1 MLCFDFSTPSSVKR
15 KSRFESRFSRFLRNS
30 QFEKPKEP
38 EVEVFCDK
46 RVDISCD
53 EDKPSMPANDLQS
66 EQPIVGTDE
75 KEEQQRSEEVS
86 VIRQAEEVEVAVEE
100 SSKTNPN
107 EAESDES
114 KSNDVVEKDEK
125 GVVEELTSDV
135 AAEKDVKA
143 GEMSKDREEDKDQ
156 CVALEDGAMDS
167 KAIDETVESPK
178 ESFDQTDVSPSELR
192 QSESAAVHWSCADT
206 HSIEEDK
213 TEGDSTQH
221 ETHESLSNQAN
232 EVPSDPVDLSS
243 HMDSTASPRLSAVA
257 ISDPPSPSHSE
268 DGESPSLDRLRRM
281 HAANRRQSQLFDL
294 QNADSLTPSQQLLY
308 HSSVSIPP
316 TVVSRLAKERPK
328 YTESDLVIE
337 RKRVELEAKRES
349 EEVLAVMNDSLKK
362 YESQNVRIVALLLR
376 RTSCRSSAFS

>member
-30 QFEKPKEP
+30 QFVKPKEP

-46 RVDISCD
+46 RVDISCS

-75 KEEQQRSEEVS
+75 KEEQERSEEVS

-125 GVVEELTSDV
+125 RVVEELTSDV
-135 AAEKDVKA
+135 GTEKDVNA
-143 GEMSKDREEDKDQ
+143 GEMNKDQ
-156 CVALEDGAMDS
+156 CVATEDSAMDS
-167 KAIDETVESPK
+167 KASDETMESPK
-178 ESFDQTDVSPSELR
+178 ESLDQTDVSPSELR
-192 QSESAAVHWSCADT
+192 QSESAAVHLICADT
-206 HSIEEDK
+206 NSIEEDK
-213 TEGDSTQH
+213 TEDDSTQH
-221 ETHESLSNQAN
+221 ETHEPLSNQAN
-232 EVPSDPVDLSS
+232 EVQSDPVDLSS
-243 HMDSTASPRLSAVA
+243 HIDSTASPRLSAVA

-337 RKRVELEAKRES
+337 RKRAELEAKKES